1 MNWLYST
8 LLGYIFGSIPT
19 AWIICKVFYGINILE
34 CGSKNMGSTNV
45 YRTVGSRGFAATLG
59 IDVLKGMVP
68 VLMAGNLWQTHP
80 HLVFAAATG
89 AMLGHSFSFWVKF
102 KGGKGVATGLGV
114 FIALSG
120 NQALYALGTFLLAL
134 LLTRMV
140 SVSSI
145 VAATALPFYLWQGEV
160 LGEYNPYITGFSI
173 IIALF
178 VIIKHK
184 TNIQRLIKGTESKLP
199 FFAPKDSS
207 IESEKAKKADKDQI
221 NMEGNK

>member
-1 MNWLYST
+1 M
-8 LLGYIFGSIPT
+8 GYIFGSIPT

-34 CGSKNMGSTNV
+34 QGSKNMGSTNV
-45 YRTVGSRGFAATLG
+45 YRTVGSKAFAATLG
-59 IDVLKGMVP
+59 IDVLKGMLP
-68 VLMAGNLWQTHP
+68 VLVAGNIWRSYPQM
-80 HLVFAAATG
+80 VFAAAAG
-89 AMLGHSFSFWVKF
+89 AMLGHTFSFWVKF

-120 NQALYALGTFLLAL
+120 NQALYALGTFLLVL
-134 LLTRMV
+134 LITRMV

-145 VAATALPFYLWQGEV
+145 VAATALPFYLWHGKV
-160 LGEYNPYITGFSI
+160 LGEYNLYITTFSAV
-173 IIALF
+173 IALF

-199 FFAPKDSS
+199 FFTKKDSS
-207 IESEKAKKADKDQI
+207 QESEKLPKVYSKTG